1 MILVD
6 HVAAAAALA
15 TAMRYRPRA
24 WLAFVASS
32 TLIDL
37 DHYPSAA
44 RRYGVNNPLDG
55 ARYGLTGRIPGWDA
69 NDPRYPL
76 HVSRPLHNPATI
88 AALAVAAWR
97 WRLGRPLALGMLLH
111 LLLDVVDMLNAR
123 ITR

>member
-6 HVAAAAALA
+6 HVAAATGLA
-15 TAMRYRPRA
+15 TIMNYRPRT
-24 WLAFVASS
+24 WLAFVAGS

-44 RRYGVNNPLDG
+44 QRYGVVNPVDG

-76 HVSRPLHNPATI
+76 HVNRPLHNPAII
-88 AALAVAAWR
+88 AALAFAAWQSC
-97 WRLGRPLALGMLLH
+97 RLRPLALGMLLH
-111 LLLDVVDMLNAR
+111 LFLDVVDTLNAR
-123 ITR
+123 ITK